1 MKKLI
6 FVPFVAV
13 MLLLAMSCSKE
24 NENENV
30 QPGKSVTPP
39 AVIKTDYSVSYLG
52 CDYYSGAWS
61 SIVVTCTSGYVD
73 VQATNATPSYNYRV
87 YYPNSKRFT
96 RINPSLNMSI
106 NVCWP
111 SSGGYYSLTPYW

>member
-6 FVPFVAV
+6 LMPLMAV
-13 MLLLAMSCSKE
+13 MLLFVMSCSKE
-24 NENENV
+24 NENV
-30 QPGKSVTPP
+30 QSGKSVTPP

-52 CDYYSGAWS
+52 CDYYSGAWK

-73 VQATNATPSYNYRV
+73 VQATNATPSYNYRI
-87 YYPNSKRFT
+87 YAPNSQRFT
-96 RINPSLNMSI
+96 RTNLNLNMSI